1 MNTVYV
7 SIGSNIDRERHITQ
21 ALDALALHF
30 GELVL
35 SSIYESEAVGFDGD
49 PFYNL
54 VAKFETP
61 LSVAELAPLLR
72 EIETQNGRL
81 RGTVKFSARTLD
93 IDILT
98 FNDAVGEVDGVKLPR
113 AEIEHN
119 AFVLL
124 PLAEIA
130 PDALHPVTGAS
141 YRAMWAA
148 YEKVQALWP
157 VDFVWREQAI
167 SFAAQKD

>member
-1 MNTVYV
+1 MNSVYV

-21 ALDALALHF
+21 ALDALAAQF

-54 VAKFETP
+54 VAQFETP
-61 LSVAELAPLLR
+61 LNVGELAHALR

-98 FNDAVGEVDGVKLPR
+98 FNDAVGEIDGVKLPR

-130 PDALHPVTGAS
+130 PEVLHPKLGVS
-141 YRAMWAA
+141 YQVMWAQ
-148 YEKVQALWP
+148 YSKQQVLWP
-157 VDFVWREQAI
+157 VDFFWRGRQI
-167 SFAAQKD
+167 SARAAG